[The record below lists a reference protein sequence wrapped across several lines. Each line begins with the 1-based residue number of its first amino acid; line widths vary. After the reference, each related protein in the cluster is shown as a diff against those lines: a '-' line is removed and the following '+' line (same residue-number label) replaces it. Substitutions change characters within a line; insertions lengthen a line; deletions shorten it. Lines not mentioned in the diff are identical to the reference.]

1 MTTHRQ
7 TGVALISA
15 MLVVMLATTAAVA
28 LAYELQI
35 NMRRSANMITRDQA
49 WQYLLGGEE
58 FVKSLIKLAI
68 DNDKLDELFKEEKVL
83 PVEGGMI
90 TGKLTDLQARLNI
103 NGLVDSKGEVNG
115 TTLKHLQ
122 NLMEQLEIDPARLDA
137 IIDWMDAN
145 SDIYS
150 NNGAEDNYYFGLE
163 NPYRTANR
171 PFDSPSEISLIRE
184 MTAEESEK
192 LLQEISVLPNNT
204 KININTASAAVL
216 QAIGVE
222 DPKVVEENRPF
233 KKIED
238 FKALNLLKD
247 DQKNDQMKN
256 LDIKTEYFLLKG
268 TAKIGRTRLTSYSII
283 HRDSKGIMRIVSRSL
298 GTL

>member
-7 TGVALISA
+7 AGVALISA

-28 LAYELQI
+28 LTYELQI

-68 DNDKLDELFKEEKVL
+68 DNDKIDELYKEEKVL

-90 TGKLTDLQARLNI
+90 TGKLTDLQAQLNI
-103 NGLVDSKGEVNG
+103 NGLVNREGAVDNI
-115 TTLKHLQ
+115 TLERLK

-137 IIDWMDAN
+137 IIDWMDTN
-145 SDIYS
+145 DDITGTD
-150 NNGAEDNYYFGLE
+150 GAEDNYYFGLE
-163 NPYRTANR
+163 NPYRTASR

-184 MTAEESEK
+184 MSEEESRK
-192 LLQEISVLPNNT
+192 LLQEISVLPHKT
-204 KININTASAAVL
+204 PININTASEAVL
-216 QAIGVE
+216 RAIGVQ
-222 DPKVVEENRPF
+222 DPQTVMKNRPF
-233 KKIED
+233 KEIKEFNALAQLKTEQQED
-238 FKALNLLKD
+238 LST
-247 DQKNDQMKN
+247 
-256 LDIKTEYFLLKG
+256 KTEYFLLKG
-268 TAKIGRTRLTSYSII
+268 SAKIGRARLTGYSII
-283 HRDSKGIMRIVSRSL
+283 HRDTKGIMRIVSRSL

>member
-1 MTTHRQ
+1 MTTRRQ
-7 TGVALISA
+7 AGVALISA
-15 MLVVMLATTAAVA
+15 LLVVALATTAAVA
-28 LAYELQI
+28 LTYELQI

-58 FVKSLIKLAI
+58 FVKTLIKLAI

-103 NGLVDSKGEVNG
+103 NGLVNGEG
-115 TTLKHLQ
+115 TVDDVTLVRLQ

-137 IIDWMDAN
+137 IIDWVDPN
-145 SDIYS
+145 NDIHGT
-150 NNGAEDNYYFGLE
+150 NGAEDNYYFGLE
-163 NPYRTANR
+163 NPYRAANR

-184 MTAEESEK
+184 MTEEESEK
-192 LLQEISVLPNNT
+192 LLQEISVLPKNT
-204 KININTASAAVL
+204 PININTASASVL

-222 DPKVVEENRPF
+222 DLKAVEENRPF

-238 FKALNLLKD
+238 FKALKLLKD
-247 DQKNDQMKN
+247 EQLKN

-268 TAKIGRTRLTSYSII
+268 SAKIGRARLTGYSII
-283 HRDSKGIMRIVSRSL
+283 HRDTKGIMRIVSRSL

>member
-1 MTTHRQ
+1 MTTRRQ
-7 TGVALISA
+7 AGVALISA
-15 MLVVMLATTAAVA
+15 LLVVALATTAAVA
-28 LAYELQI
+28 LTYELQI

-103 NGLVDSKGEVNG
+103 NGLVTDKGAVDEI
-115 TTLKHLQ
+115 TLGRLQ
-122 NLMEQLEIDPARLDA
+122 NLMEQLEIDPTRLDA

-145 SDIYS
+145 NDISTIYGA
-150 NNGAEDNYYFGLE
+150 NGAEDNYYFGLE
-163 NPYRTANR
+163 NPYRAANR

-184 MTAEESEK
+184 MTEEESEK
-192 LLQEISVLPNNT
+192 LLQEISVLPKNT
-204 KININTASAAVL
+204 PININTASAAVL

-222 DPKVVEENRPF
+222 DPKAVEENRPF
-233 KKIED
+233 KKIEE
-238 FKALNLLKD
+238 FKALKLLKD
-247 DQKNDQMKN
+247 EQMKN

-268 TAKIGRTRLTSYSII
+268 SAKIGRARLTGYSII
-283 HRDSKGIMRIVSRSL
+283 HRDTKGIMRIVSRSL

>member
-7 TGVALISA
+7 AGVALISA

-28 LAYELQI
+28 LTYELQI

-68 DNDKLDELFKEEKVL
+68 DNDKIDELYKEEKVL

-90 TGKLTDLQARLNI
+90 TGKLTDLQAQLNI
-103 NGLVDSKGEVNG
+103 NGLVNREGAVDNI
-115 TTLKHLQ
+115 TLERLK

-137 IIDWMDAN
+137 IIDWMDTN
-145 SDIYS
+145 DDITGTD
-150 NNGAEDNYYFGLE
+150 GAEDNYYFGLE
-163 NPYRTANR
+163 NPYRTASR

-184 MTAEESEK
+184 MSEEESRK
-192 LLQEISVLPNNT
+192 LLQEISVLPHKT
-204 KININTASAAVL
+204 PININTASEAVL
-216 QAIGVE
+216 RAIGVQ
-222 DPKVVEENRPF
+222 DPQTVIKNRPF
-233 KKIED
+233 KEIKEFNALAQLKTEQQED
-238 FKALNLLKD
+238 LST
-247 DQKNDQMKN
+247 
-256 LDIKTEYFLLKG
+256 KTEYFLLKG
-268 TAKIGRTRLTSYSII
+268 SAKIGRARLTGYSII
-283 HRDSKGIMRIVSRSL
+283 HRDTKGIMRIVSRSL

>member
-7 TGVALISA
+7 AGVALISA

-28 LAYELQI
+28 LTYELQI

-68 DNDKLDELFKEEKVL
+68 DNDKIDELYKEEKVL

-90 TGKLTDLQARLNI
+90 TGKLTDQQAQLNI
-103 NGLVDSKGEVNG
+103 NGLVNREGAVDNI
-115 TTLKHLQ
+115 TLERLK

-137 IIDWMDAN
+137 IIDWMDTN
-145 SDIYS
+145 DDITGTD
-150 NNGAEDNYYFGLE
+150 GAEDNYYFGLE
-163 NPYRTANR
+163 NPYRTASR

-184 MTAEESEK
+184 MSEEESRK
-192 LLQEISVLPNNT
+192 LLQEISVLPHKT
-204 KININTASAAVL
+204 PININTASEAVL
-216 QAIGVE
+216 RAIGVQ
-222 DPKVVEENRPF
+222 DPQTVIKNRPF
-233 KKIED
+233 KEIKEFNALAQLKTEQQED
-238 FKALNLLKD
+238 LST
-247 DQKNDQMKN
+247 
-256 LDIKTEYFLLKG
+256 KTEYFLLKG
-268 TAKIGRTRLTSYSII
+268 SAKIGRARLTGYSII
-283 HRDSKGIMRIVSRSL
+283 HRDTKGIMRIVSRSL

>member
-7 TGVALISA
+7 AGVALISA

-28 LAYELQI
+28 LTYELQI

-68 DNDKLDELFKEEKVL
+68 DNDKIDELYKEEKVL

-90 TGKLTDLQARLNI
+90 TGKLTDLQAQLNI
-103 NGLVDSKGEVNG
+103 NGLVNREDAVDNIMLER
-115 TTLKHLQ
+115 LK

-137 IIDWMDAN
+137 IIDWMDTN
-145 SDIYS
+145 NDITGTD
-150 NNGAEDNYYFGLE
+150 GAEDNYYFGLE

-184 MTAEESEK
+184 MSEEESKK
-192 LLQEISVLPNNT
+192 LLQEISVLPSKT
-204 KININTASAAVL
+204 PININTASEAVL
-216 QAIGVE
+216 RAIGVQ
-222 DPKVVEENRPF
+222 DPQTVMKNRPF
-233 KKIED
+233 KEINDFNALAQLKTEQLED
-238 FKALNLLKD
+238 LST
-247 DQKNDQMKN
+247 
-256 LDIKTEYFLLKG
+256 KTEYFLLKG
-268 TAKIGRTRLTSYSII
+268 SAKIGRARLTGYSII
-283 HRDSKGIMRIVSRSL
+283 HRDTKGIMRIVSRSL